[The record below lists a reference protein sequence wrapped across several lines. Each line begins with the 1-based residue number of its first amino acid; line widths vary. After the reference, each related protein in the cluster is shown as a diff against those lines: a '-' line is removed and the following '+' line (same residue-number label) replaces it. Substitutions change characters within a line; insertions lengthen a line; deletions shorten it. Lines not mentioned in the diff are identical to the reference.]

1 MDATIAVSE
10 NGANTLMQKLIALAS
25 ISKSDSASWGPF
37 TVGYNVN
44 VALSGGTVEL
54 VNAPLN
60 IVRLHNINVS
70 GNVGAYFSFDLGN
83 ILPTICIPPF
93 QVCVDIPFIGE
104 VCTPQFCIT
113 WPSLTVPIN
122 LPFSVNVSAD
132 FGVSVRSIGPNWEVD
147 LLVYPFSLFIDLS
160 PMASVILNAIENA
173 VSNALS
179 VIPGIGSL
187 IADLINAVLSTL
199 NGLISAILSAI
210 SSFIHDVILLL
221 DLFSPT
227 IPVPLLTFS
236 KAQAI
241 LPAGFPMPPDPEV
254 DLTIATLGAD
264 IEDHEMVVTADFA

>member
-10 NGANTLMQKLIALAS
+10 SGANTLMQKYIALAS
-25 ISKSDSASWGPF
+25 VSKSDSASWGPF

-60 IVRLHNINVS
+60 IVRLHNINVA
-70 GNVGAYFSFDLGN
+70 GNVGAFFTFDLGA
-83 ILPTICIPPF
+83 ILPTVCIPPF
-93 QVCVDIPFIGE
+93 QVCVNIPFIGE
-104 VCTPQFCIT
+104 VCTPQVCIT
-113 WPSLTVPIN
+113 WPKLTVPVN
-122 LPFSVNVSAD
+122 LPFSVNLSAD

-147 LLVYPFSLFIDLS
+147 LLVFPFSLFIDLS
-160 PMASVILNAIENA
+160 PMAGVIISEIQTA

-187 IADLINAVLSTL
+187 IASLINSVLSTL
-199 NGLISAILSAI
+199 NGVLSAMLSGI

-221 DLFSPT
+221 DLFSPV

-236 KAQAI
+236 KTQAV
-241 LPAGFPMPPDPEV
+241 LPAGLPLPPDPEV
-254 DLTIATLGAD
+254 DLTIASLGAD
-264 IEDHEMVVTADFA
+264 IEDHEMVVAADFA